1 MGMTDPIADLLTRI
15 RNAGRARKEQVD
27 IPWSNIKTRIVELL
41 ISEGF
46 LKEYVLTEE
55 DGHKLLRVSLKYDE
69 RNLSVITGIQRA
81 SRPSLR
87 KYVSSD
93 SIPKIRG
100 GLGVSIVSTPK
111 GLLSDREARR
121 QNVGGELICTVW

>member
-1 MGMTDPIADLLTRI
+1 MTDPIADLLTRI

-27 IPWSNIKTRIVELL
+27 VPYSTIKQSIVELL
-41 ISEGF
+41 IAEGYLRDF
-46 LKEYVLTEE
+46 TIVEQE
-55 DGHKLLRVSLKYDE
+55 GHKQLRVSLKYDQ
-69 RNLSVITGIQRA
+69 RNLSVITGIKRA

-87 KYVSSD
+87 VYVGSQD
-93 SIPKIRG
+93 IPKVRS